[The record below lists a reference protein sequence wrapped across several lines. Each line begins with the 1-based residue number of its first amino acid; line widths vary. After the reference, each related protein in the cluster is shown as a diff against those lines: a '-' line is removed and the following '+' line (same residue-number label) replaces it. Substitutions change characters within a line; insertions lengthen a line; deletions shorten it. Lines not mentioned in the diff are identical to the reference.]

1 MRFKSERVFKA
12 LQLMS
17 AYNREISVIPKF
29 NADELPGHMTMNSP
43 ANKQIVIFF
52 IIAVSSAALAHS

>member
-1 MRFKSERVFKA
+1 MMFKSEKVFKA

-17 AYNREISVIPKF
+17 AYNLEISVIPKL
-29 NADELPGHMTMNSP
+29 NADEIPGHTAMNSP

-52 IIAVSSAALAHS
+52 IIAVSSAAIAHS